1 MTDSA
6 YNPGPL
12 TPRLLMRFAALLT
25 TCVAA
30 ARATP
35 ATVVGTGLDQAA
47 LVQWTAVASAT
58 DYVVEHKPSAGGTWT
73 VFADGVS
80 TRRGVTVT
88 GLTNG
93 SSHDFRISSVVGG
106 ISSAPSTTLTVVP
119 GPAIPDPNVLR
130 QILSSGQSLSVG
142 AVGSPALSTSQPFNN
157 LMLSTG
163 NNALVPLVETAT
175 GASAGV
181 ESMSS
186 ALANQLR
193 SLVGSEFRNV
203 VTLHGVGGTAY
214 SGLKKGTAA
223 YSNGQAQQTSA
234 FNLALAQ
241 GRPHLVQAVTIVH
254 GETDEANGVTAAQYR
269 DMLVE
274 WQNDYQTDARALT
287 GQTGTLPL
295 FTCQMSSW
303 MRYGR
308 TRPNTALGQLMAA
321 REFPGKIHLVAPK
334 YLFDY
339 SDQVHMKPYSYR
351 RLGEYY
357 GKVMKRVLVDR
368 QPWMP
373 LAPVSIVRGGK
384 IITARFHVP
393 VPPLQLD
400 TIGVM
405 ASPNHGFEFIDST
418 SSARITRVRISGPDT
433 LTIELDRVPTG
444 ANPTLGYALTG
455 VLNTTAGRNIATAP
469 KGNLRDSDS
478 TPAFYQDTNVPATMG
493 TTLPNWC
500 MTFNDPIGISEVP
513 PTLTA
518 ASVAAPGRIDLAWT
532 AVPGATGYRV
542 VRATSSGGAFATVA
556 ELGPAALSYSDTGLT
571 DPAATLFYTVAAL
584 HPTGE
589 LYSNEACAAPAGRAP
604 ATAVWKGNL
613 SSGIWDAVTANWTV
627 AGSPAATTTGDAVVF
642 NDTATGLQIRPAGT
656 VHPGPVTFSNNSLAY
671 SIIPGSAGSLAGP
684 GSLVKS
690 GSGALTLAP
699 LADLVSLANC
709 ITTASSERVTVTS
722 TAGIVPGMSVTA
734 TNGSL
739 APFTTVAAVED
750 ATTLIISPAAA
761 GTGSASTYYFAR
773 PNTYSGGTLLQS
785 GTLTLGSVHANQS
798 GLGSGP
804 VTFQGGN
811 LTMYSTGTSFTAG
824 VLPNDL
830 VAATTGTLLAA
841 PRCTIAGRLSGSGTL
856 NITLPFIRT
865 DFTGD
870 WSGFTGR
877 VNATTTNATQGDF
890 RLGHTYP
897 MPGAAFNLGPKV
909 HFMTTVIVPATGLDL
924 SVGELAGN
932 AGSFFKGG
940 PTVTGPILTYTVGE
954 RNTDATFSGIIT
966 EQATGAITAIRKS
979 GTGIWTLNAAN
990 TYKGKTTVAGGT
1002 LRLAS
1007 PGSITNTSPTEVL
1020 AGGTLRMAGG
1030 TLSTASVLIQ
1040 SGGTLTGPGTVAGT
1054 VTNHGTILGDAAGT
1068 PAFTGSIVNHGTI
1081 RLTGG
1086 ASISATGTITNH
1098 GVFDKITGAAALP
1111 PRFTNLGVVLDSS
1124 LVRVK
1129 ESRIEAGHFIA
1140 TIASHAG
1147 HGYRLQRN
1155 NSLTG
1160 SGWQDVGPALTGTGA
1175 LIQLSDPLD
1184 PARVSRF
1191 YRVKVDP

>member
-1 MTDSA
+1 MIDA
-6 YNPGPL
+6 ARNPGPRSL
-12 TPRLLMRFAALLT
+12 RRLFRFAALLT
-25 TCVAA
+25 AATTA

-35 ATVVGTGLDQAA
+35 STVVGTGLDQAA

-58 DYVVEHKPSAGGTWT
+58 DYVIEHKPSSGGSWVT
-73 VFADGVS
+73 FADGVS
-80 TRRGVTVT
+80 TRRGVTIG
-88 GLTNG
+88 GLTNS

-106 ISSAPSTTLTVVP
+106 ITSAPSAPITVVP
-119 GPAIPDPNVLR
+119 GPAVPDPDVLR

-142 AVGSPALSTSQPFNN
+142 AVGAPPLNTSQPFNN
-157 LMLSTG
+157 RMLTIG
-163 NNALVPLVETAT
+163 NNALVPLVEPAT

-186 ALANQLR
+186 GLANQLR
-193 SLVGSEFRNV
+193 SLVGSEFRSV
-203 VTLHGVGGTAY
+203 ISLHGIGGTAY
-214 SGLKKGTAA
+214 SGLKKGTTA
-223 YSNGQAQQTSA
+223 YSNGQSQQAAA
-234 FNLALAQ
+234 FDLALAQ

-269 DMLVE
+269 DFLVE
-274 WQNDYQTDARALT
+274 WQHDYQTDARALT

-308 TRPNTALGQLMAA
+308 IRPNTALGQLRAA

-334 YLFDY
+334 YIFDY
-339 SDQVHMKPYSYR
+339 SDQVHMKAYSYR

-393 VPPLQLD
+393 VPPLRFD
-400 TIGVM
+400 TVGVM
-405 ASPNHGFEFIDST
+405 AAPNFGFEFIDST

-433 LTIELDRVPTG
+433 LTLELDREPTG

-455 VLNTTAGRNIATAP
+455 VLNTTAGRNIATSA
-469 KGNLRDSDS
+469 KGNLRDSDP
-478 TPAFYQDTNVPATMG
+478 TPALHQDAAVPATMG
-493 TTLPNWC
+493 GTLPNWC
-500 MTFNDPIGISEVP
+500 MTFNDPIGVSEVP

-518 ASVAAPGRIDLAWT
+518 ASVASPGRIDLAWT

-556 ELGPAALSYSDTGLT
+556 ELGPAALSFSDTGLT
-571 DPAATLFYTVAAL
+571 DPAATFFYGVAAL

-604 ATAVWKGNL
+604 ATAIWKGNL
-613 SSGIWDAVTANWTV
+613 ASGAWDPVTANWTV
-627 AGSPAATTTGDAVVF
+627 ASSPAATTTGDAVVF
-642 NDTATGLQIRPAGT
+642 DDSATSLQIRPAGN
-656 VHPGPVTFSNNSLAY
+656 VHPGSITFSNNSLAF
-671 SIIPGSAGSLAGP
+671 SIIPGATGSLAGP
-684 GSLVKS
+684 GPLVKS

-709 ITTASSERVTVTS
+709 ITTAGSERVTVTS
-722 TAGIVPGMSVTA
+722 TAGIVPGMTVTA
-734 TNGSL
+734 TNGTL

-750 ATTLIISPAAA
+750 ATRLVIAPAAA
-761 GTGSASTYYFAR
+761 GTGSASTCYFAR

-804 VTFQGGN
+804 VIFQGGN

-824 VLPNDL
+824 VLANDL
-830 VAATTGTLLAA
+830 VAATTGTLVTA
-841 PRCTIAGRLSGSGTL
+841 PRCAIAGRLSGSGTL
-856 NITLPFIRT
+856 NITPPFIRT

-909 HFMTTVIVPATGLDL
+909 HFMSTVIVPAAGLAL

-932 AGSFFKGG
+932 TGSFFKGG
-940 PTVTGPILTYTVGE
+940 PTTTGPVLTYTVGE

-966 EQATGAITAIRKS
+966 EQAAGAVTAIRKA
-979 GTGIWTLNAAN
+979 GTGTWTLNAAN
-990 TYKGKTTVAGGT
+990 TYKGNTTVAGGT

-1007 PGSITNTSPTEVL
+1007 PGSITNTSPTEIL
-1020 AGGTLRMAGG
+1020 SGGTLRMAGG
-1030 TLSTASVLIQ
+1030 TLSTASVLVQ
-1040 SGGTLTGPGTVAGT
+1040 AGGTLTGTGTVAGT
-1054 VTNHGTILGDAAGT
+1054 VTNRGTILGDAAGT
-1068 PAFTGSIVNHGTI
+1068 PTFTGSIVNHGTI

-1098 GVFDKITGAAALP
+1098 GVLDKITGAAALP
-1111 PRFTNLGVVLDSS
+1111 PRFINLGVVLDSS
-1124 LVRVK
+1124 LVRV
-1129 ESRIEAGHFIA
+1129 REARLEDGHFVA
-1140 TIASHAG
+1140 TIASHIG

-1155 NSLTG
+1155 NSLAG
-1160 SGWQDVGPALTGTGA
+1160 SGWQDVGPTVAGTGA
-1175 LIQLSDPLD
+1175 VIELSDPLD
-1184 PARVSRF
+1184 PGRTSRF
-1191 YRVKVDP
+1191 YRIKVDP